1 MQQTTVGVNKVM
13 SYAEQAQSQQ
23 RIGKENDV
31 QND

>member
-1 MQQTTVGVNKVM
+1 VGVNKVM